1 MDVVTES
8 TSVTVRQSA
17 ARRKTEPGESPVHGD
32 SSADPCA
39 GRPVGRGYD
48 LTMSSQVPTPQVQ
61 ADPLAAV
68 AQLPGVDEAVAAAR
82 SAVDRLRGH
91 KVLRSR
97 SGQVTAESALRGAR
111 ASAALAGA
119 DWPLEELRRRTDLG
133 DEEGAALV
141 RGALRVSGELSEL
154 LPILR
159 QAPAQAL
166 TRMHLLAAAGATDPA
181 RIGRPRLPGEPVTA
195 EPAMPGSPV
204 DARQAAAR
212 LSAITGVLA
221 APSKAPALVVA
232 AIAHAELLAT
242 APFGWGDGLVARA
255 VFRLL
260 LVDRGLD
267 PNSLAAPEV
276 GFVDRGPDAYR
287 AALASYAE
295 GTADGIAA
303 WITYCGEAL
312 VLGAQDS
319 LAVCEALVR
328 G

>member
-1 MDVVTES
+1 
-8 TSVTVRQSA
+8 
-17 ARRKTEPGESPVHGD
+17 
-32 SSADPCA
+32 
-39 GRPVGRGYD
+39 
-48 LTMSSQVPTPQVQ
+48 MSQQLQ

-68 AQLPGVDEAVAAAR
+68 AGLPGVAQAVERAR
-82 SAVDRLRGH
+82 TAVDRLRGH

-97 SGQVTAESALRGAR
+97 SAQVTAESALRGAR
-111 ASAALAGA
+111 ASAELAGA

-133 DEEGAALV
+133 DEEGAAVV
-141 RGALRVSGELSEL
+141 RGALRISGELSEL

-166 TRMHLLAAAGATDPA
+166 TRMHLLAAAGAADA
-181 RIGRPRLPGEPVTA
+181 DRIGRPRLPGEPVEA
-195 EPAMPGSPV
+195 EPGTLAEQV
-204 DARQAAAR
+204 DAEQAAAR
-212 LSAITGVLA
+212 LSALTGVLA

-242 APFGWGDGLVARA
+242 TPFGWGDGLVARA

-276 GFVDRGPDAYR
+276 GFVELGNDAYR
-287 AALASYAE
+287 TALASYAQ
-295 GTADGIAA
+295 GTAAGIAA
-303 WITYCGEAL
+303 WIAHCGEAL

>member
-1 MDVVTES
+1 MT
-8 TSVTVRQSA
+8 Q
-17 ARRKTEPGESPVHGD
+17 
-32 SSADPCA
+32 
-39 GRPVGRGYD
+39 
-48 LTMSSQVPTPQVQ
+48 QVQ

-68 AQLPGVDEAVAAAR
+68 AQLPGVDEAVDRAR
-82 SAVDRLRGH
+82 TAVDRLRGH

-97 SGQVTAESALRGAR
+97 SAQVTAESALRGAR

-133 DEEGAALV
+133 DEKGAALV
-141 RGALRVSGELSEL
+141 RGALRISGELSEL

-166 TRMHLLAAAGATDPA
+166 TRMHLLAAAGSTDPS
-181 RIGRPRLPGEPVTA
+181 RIGRPRLPGEPVEP
-195 EPAMPGSPV
+195 EPAMSAPPI
-204 DARQAAAR
+204 DAQQAAAR

-232 AIAHAELLAT
+232 AVAHAELLAT

-267 PNSLAAPEV
+267 PNSLAIPEV
-276 GFVDRGPDAYR
+276 GLTELGIDAYR
-287 AALASYAE
+287 AALAAYAE
-295 GTADGIAA
+295 GTAAGIAA
-303 WITYCGEAL
+303 WIAHCAEAL
-312 VLGAQDS
+312 ELGAQES
-319 LAVCEALVR
+319 MAVCEALMR

>member
-1 MDVVTES
+1 MT
-8 TSVTVRQSA
+8 Q
-17 ARRKTEPGESPVHGD
+17 
-32 SSADPCA
+32 
-39 GRPVGRGYD
+39 
-48 LTMSSQVPTPQVQ
+48 QVQ

-68 AQLPGVDEAVAAAR
+68 GQLPGVDEAVERAR
-82 SAVDRLRGH
+82 TAVDRLRGH

-97 SGQVTAESALRGAR
+97 SSQVTAESALRGAR

-133 DEEGAALV
+133 EEEGAALV
-141 RGALRVSGELSEL
+141 RGALRISGELSEL

-166 TRMHLLAAAGATDPA
+166 TRMHLLAAAGAADPG
-181 RIGRPRLPGEPVTA
+181 RIGRPRLPGETVEP
-195 EPAMPGSPV
+195 EPAMPVPPV
-204 DARQAAAR
+204 DAQQSAAR
-212 LSAITGVLA
+212 LSALTGVLA
-221 APSKAPALVVA
+221 VPSKAPALVVA

-276 GFVDRGPDAYR
+276 GFVEFGEDAYR
-287 AALASYAE
+287 EALAAYAG
-295 GTADGIAA
+295 GTAAGIAA
-303 WITYCGEAL
+303 WIAHCGQAL
-312 VLGAQDS
+312 VAGAQDS